1 MFILLSVEDKVVIDP
16 GELNPNDT
24 IPSPQN
30 VVLPSIHNIE
40 SPKKDEES
48 KRKVPEPF
56 NDVVY
61 KRLRNKYIS
70 KILLGQ
76 GIVVSIQKFTIKSC
90 LIVEIEGVINV
101 EYDCSLIVFK
111 PQVGDILYGK
121 IIQSSINQVIVDC
134 DLIKV
139 KVPFEQIMK
148 PNNFDENE
156 NVWYWS
162 YGQSNYYY
170 DLGEE
175 VRVKVVDLQ
184 FKNKNDITIII
195 NKNAEIEK
203 NNTQLIKNESM
214 NKEGSQMEEEPIEL
228 TKDMIMEITCTFNEE
243 GLGPL
248 KWWNGINK

>member
-111 PQVGDILYGK
+111 PQVGDILYGR

-134 DLIKV
+134 DIIKV

-156 NVWYWS
+156 NVWY
-162 YGQSNYYY
+162 
-170 DLGEE
+170 
-175 VRVKVVDLQ
+175 
-184 FKNKNDITIII
+184 
-195 NKNAEIEK
+195 
-203 NNTQLIKNESM
+203 
-214 NKEGSQMEEEPIEL
+214 
-228 TKDMIMEITCTFNEE
+228 
-243 GLGPL
+243 
-248 KWWNGINK
+248 